1 MVYWKCLYPQFWLF
15 FLLDHSSWNDQ
26 KKKRGIRCIKYVTKY
41 GDERIISISI
51 KETNGYLNPYYK
63 NANDNMVKIKEI

>member
-1 MVYWKCLYPQFWLF
+1 MT
-15 FLLDHSSWNDQ
+15 
-26 KKKRGIRCIKYVTKY
+26 KKRKKGFRCIKYVTKY